1 MNADIGSFGVHS
13 SSWFWLGATP
23 SSKFDDVRRWVIHR
37 IATTTVM
44 PFAMTGPTVRF
55 RMKQL
60 SDRPGNLNALDA
72 DVIELPIV
80 E

>member
-1 MNADIGSFGVHS
+1 MNADIGSLSVRS
-13 SSWFWLGATP
+13 TLWFWIGATP
-23 SSKFDDVRRWVIHR
+23 SSKFNDVRRWVIHR
-37 IATTTVM
+37 IAATTVM
-44 PFAMTGPTVRF
+44 PVDMTGPTFRF

-72 DVIELPIV
+72 NVIELPIV